1 MSYKKILI
9 AVDNREN
16 SMNVSRKG
24 FELAAQ
30 LQAEAALIF
39 VVDKSK
45 AIGNPDTG
53 IMPDEALLV
62 LKKEAQEALDQLI
75 LLNNQKKETLKFMP
89 EGLPKET
96 ILKIAANWEA
106 DLIVT
111 GMNGKGGLSLWV
123 MGSVAQFIVLHSPL
137 PVMIVPNK

>member
-137 PVMIVPNK
+137 PVMIVPNR

>member
-96 ILKIAANWEA
+96 ILKIAANWGA